1 MTFVYRK
8 GIPEVKFVNEVFR
21 QLNALS
27 GGGVVVGSEE
37 YDFCLRERESR
48 HRLEIGA
55 KVHG

>member
-1 MTFVYRK
+1 MYRK
-8 GIPEVKFVNEVFR
+8 EIPEVKFVNKVFR